1 MYEDIFSL
9 FNKNRIKY
17 VVVGGIA
24 VNLQGAMR
32 STADLDIVVE
42 LTAGNIDK
50 LFKACDEL
58 GYKLKQPIKPCDI
71 YEDTRRTALIKDKAL
86 KAITFCKPKSFE
98 EIDVLVDLMIPFKR
112 MHKNADICKIGS
124 LKVRL
129 ASIDD
134 LIKMKSAVLR
144 PLDKMDIQTLKEI
157 KKIRKKG
164 LE

>member
-1 MYEDIFSL
+1 MYEDIFYL
-9 FNKNRIKY
+9 FNKNGIKY

-32 STADLDIVVE
+32 STADLDIAVE
-42 LTAGNIDK
+42 LTASNINK

-58 GYKLKQPIKPCDI
+58 GYKLKQPVKPYDI
-71 YEDTRRTALIKDKAL
+71 YDATRRAALIKDKAL
-86 KAITFCKPKSFE
+86 KAITFYKPKSFE
-98 EIDVLVDLMIPFKR
+98 EIDVLTDSIIPFK
-112 MHKNADICKIGS
+112 KIYGNADICKIGN

-134 LIKMKSAVLR
+134 LIKMKSITLR
-144 PLDKMDIQTLKEI
+144 PLDKIDIQVLREI

-164 LE
+164 LK